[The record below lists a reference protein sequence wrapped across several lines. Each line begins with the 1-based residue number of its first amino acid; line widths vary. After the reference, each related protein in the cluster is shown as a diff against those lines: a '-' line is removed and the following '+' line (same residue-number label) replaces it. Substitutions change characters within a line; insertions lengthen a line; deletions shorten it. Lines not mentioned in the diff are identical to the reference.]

1 MTARLCLFCCHNFHA
16 EITAAIAA
24 ENFDDVVALAFP
36 ARCGRPP
43 VSWEEL
49 RPLLPAD
56 CEQIILLG
64 RACLQGL
71 DAAPA
76 GFPPVRLLPQKQ
88 CFHLVAGDHLVDEAI
103 SNGGYLIT
111 SAWLADWR
119 GQIRTMGFDPDNC
132 REFFQDFAKELV
144 LLDTGLDDMASQ
156 RLSELKAAVNLP
168 ARRISVGLDHTRLLI
183 ARLVLE
189 WRLAQAQTQA
199 QSAAKAQ
206 AKQHASELADH
217 VAAMDMLVQLA
228 RTQHESEAIATIEEL
243 FRMLFAPAALHYLRV
258 ENETR
263 QATVPIP
270 EASIA
275 AMKALTG
282 DHVWTTDNQ
291 GFLLRIAHGT
301 ETLGILAVEQLAF
314 PEYRE
319 RYLNMALAISGVC
332 GLAIDNARNR
342 KRLVEAEKMASLGIL
357 VAGVAHEIN
366 TPLGVGLT
374 AASTLQNH
382 SQNLGEHFAARSMTQ
397 SELTH
402 YLETAA
408 TTTRLI
414 RQNLE
419 RIGHLV
425 DSFRQVALE
434 GKAPEKQSLCL
445 RTCLDD
451 VVLSLGDRIQP
462 ERITVQIDCDPALE
476 IESTRGDWAS
486 IFINLIGNSLK
497 HGFKGKA
504 QGKVAIRIVRDLKK
518 LTVDYRDDGNG
529 MAAEALNRIFD
540 PFFTTDMQQGMGLG
554 MHLVYNLITQRM
566 GGSIQCE
573 STPGQGVH
581 FHIEIPQESV
591 T

>member
-1 MTARLCLFCCHNFHA
+1 MTTRLCLLCCHNFHA
-16 EITAAIAA
+16 EIAAAIQA
-24 ENFDDVVALAFP
+24 EGFDDVVAVAFP

-43 VSWEEL
+43 VTWGEL

-56 CEQIILLG
+56 CSQIAVLG
-64 RACLQGL
+64 RSCLHGL
-71 DAAPA
+71 GEPPA
-76 GFPPVRLLPQKQ
+76 GFPPVRLVPQKQ
-88 CFHLVAGDHLVDEAI
+88 CFHLVAGNHLVDEAI
-103 SNGGYLIT
+103 SGGGYLIT

-119 GQIRTMGFDPDNC
+119 GQIRAMGFDPDQC
-132 REFFQDFAKELV
+132 GEFFRDFAKELV
-144 LLDTGLDDMASQ
+144 LLDTGLDNATRE
-156 RLSELKAAVNLP
+156 RLAKLKAAVDLP

-189 WRLAQAQTQA
+189 WRLAQTQ
-199 QSAAKAQ
+199 SVAKAQ
-206 AKQHASELADH
+206 ARQHTSELADH

-228 RTQHESEAIATIEEL
+228 KTKQEAEAISTIEDL
-243 FRMLFAPAALHYLRV
+243 FHMLFAPTALHYLRV
-258 ENETR
+258 ENTTS
-263 QATVPIP
+263 QTSVPIP
-270 EASIA
+270 EASMV
-275 AMKALTG
+275 AMKALSG
-282 DHVWTTDNQ
+282 DHAQTADNQ
-291 GFLLRIAHGT
+291 GFLLRINHGD
-301 ETLGILAVEQLAF
+301 ETLGILAIEKLAF
-314 PEYRE
+314 PQYLE

-342 KRLVEAEKMASLGIL
+342 KRLIEAEKMASLGML

-382 SQNLGEHFAARSMTQ
+382 SQSLSEHFAARSMTQ

-408 TTTRLI
+408 TTTSLI

-434 GKAPEKQSLCL
+434 GRAPDRQTLSLRACL
-445 RTCLDD
+445 GD

-462 ERITVQIDCDPALE
+462 ERIDLQIDCDPALE
-476 IESTRGDWAS
+476 IESSRTDWAS

-497 HGFKGKA
+497 HGFKDKSHGKI
-504 QGKVAIRIVRDLKK
+504 AIRAVRDAKR
-518 LTVDYRDDGNG
+518 LTLDYRDDGNG
-529 MAAEALNRIFD
+529 MSLEALNRIFD
-540 PFFTTDMQQGMGLG
+540 PIFTTDMQHGMGLG

-573 STPGQGVH
+573 STPGNGVR
-581 FHIEIPQESV
+581 FHIEIPLESA
-591 T
+591 